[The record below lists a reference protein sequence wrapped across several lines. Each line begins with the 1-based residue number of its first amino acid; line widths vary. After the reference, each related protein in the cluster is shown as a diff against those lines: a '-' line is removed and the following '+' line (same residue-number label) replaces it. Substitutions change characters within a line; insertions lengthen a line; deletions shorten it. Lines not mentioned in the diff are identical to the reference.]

1 MNGLNAQDTIFGNAG
16 NDNLVGDNGDDLL
29 DGGTGNDTLLGG
41 NGQDTLSGDAGND
54 RLIGGNG
61 QDLLVGGAGND
72 FLDGDKANDN
82 LTGGTGSDTFVL
94 EKAAGRETITD
105 FSLGEGDKIGLS
117 GLSFSQLSF
126 AANEIRLGNQTLA
139 ILTGFDTTT
148 LTQNNFTS
156 V

>member
-1 MNGLNAQDTIFGNAG
+1 LPQQKFNTANKYNDKLYGGDG
-16 NDNLVGDNGDDLL
+16 NDN
-29 DGGTGNDTLLGG
+29 
-41 NGQDTLSGDAGND
+41 
-54 RLIGGNG
+54 LIGGNG

-72 FLDGDKANDN
+72 FLDGDKGDDN

-126 AANEIRLGNQTLA
+126 SGNEIRLGNQTLA
-139 ILTGFDTTT
+139 MLTGFNTTM
-148 LTQNNFTS
+148 LTQSNFTS